1 MKRFLLAALLP
12 LTPLLSC
19 SEDEPAPETREGFCD
34 RWAEAACSGDVVSA
48 CQAADADACRL
59 AQEGYC
65 LDLVPQNGFV
75 DDRADDCIDAVS
87 DAYADADLT
96 ADELATVVRLG
107 EPCDRLVRG
116 PRGAGES
123 CSSSLDCDGPAGF
136 ECVFKGSAANGTC
149 QTPQVVD
156 PGLDCSAD
164 NAVCTEG
171 FYCNGDNCIGAADVG
186 DSCVRND
193 ECADGYC
200 DSGTCVAGRS
210 IDDDCTDDEQCTSGL
225 CYEFSATERVC
236 TDRVRLS
243 RTDPLCE
250 NLR

>member
-1 MKRFLLAALLP
+1 MRRFLFAALLP
-12 LTPLLSC
+12 FAPLLSC
-19 SEDEPAPETREGFCD
+19 SEDDPPVETREGFCN
-34 RWAEAACSGDVVSA
+34 RWAAAACSGDVVSA

-59 AQEGYC
+59 AQEGFC

-75 DDRADDCIDAVS
+75 DERANECIDAVG

-96 ADELATVVRLG
+96 AGELATVVRLG

-123 CSSSLDCDGPAGF
+123 CDANLDCDAPAGF
-136 ECVFKGSAANGTC
+136 ECVFKGSAATGTC
-149 QTPQVVD
+149 QIPAVVD

-171 FYCNGDNCIGAADVG
+171 FFCNGDNCIGGGDVG
-186 DSCVRND
+186 EGCVRND
-193 ECADGYC
+193 ECAEGYC
-200 DSGTCVAGRS
+200 DDGTCVAGRA
-210 IDDDCTDDEQCTSGL
+210 IDADCSSDEQCASGL

-236 TDRVRLS
+236 ADRVRLA

-250 NLR
+250 DLR